1 MGAFPSTRRR
11 RARGLLAAA
20 CGAAAIAITAAA
32 CGSSGS
38 SGNGGAAATPTGGT
52 PVTGG
57 TATYAL
63 PPNTVPNYIFPFDSS
78 TYFSV
83 VNSEYFQYLMY
94 RPLYW
99 FGNGASPTLN
109 SEPQPGRP
117 AGLQRQQDHDP
128 HEGLEVVQRGAD
140 HLPDVLFW
148 IHMLQAVGA
157 SDWGAYVPGG
167 FPTNVSD
174 IKAVN
179 ATTVTMT
186 MNKAYNPTWFTSN
199 ELSQITPMPQAWD
212 RTASGPSDCTTK
224 VSDCS
229 AVYTYLDS
237 QSKDLSGWTGSPL
250 WSVVDGPWKLTAFNS
265 DGNATF
271 VPNANYGG
279 SKAHLAEFQEVPFT
293 TESAEYNVLQ
303 ASGAGGGN
311 QKIDVG
317 YMPTIDAPTKGQR
330 HHRTQPGQRLLPRP
344 AVLVGDQLLPGQLP
358 VHHRQRRGHQAA
370 VLPRG
375 AAAGDEP
382 GGGDRWA
389 AQGVR
394 PADGRPGRQLPG
406 DQLPV
411 RQGQAGRPVP
421 V

>member
-1 MGAFPSTRRR
+1 
-11 RARGLLAAA
+11 
-20 CGAAAIAITAAA
+20 
-32 CGSSGS
+32 
-38 SGNGGAAATPTGGT
+38 
-52 PVTGG
+52 
-57 TATYAL
+57 
-63 PPNTVPNYIFPFDSS
+63 
-78 TYFSV
+78 
-83 VNSEYFQYLMY
+83 
-94 RPLYW
+94 
-99 FGNGASPTLN
+99 
-109 SEPQPGRP
+109 
-117 AGLQRQQDHDP
+117 
-128 HEGLEVVQRGAD
+128 
-140 HLPDVLFW
+140 
-148 IHMLQAVGA
+148 MLQAVGA

-167 FPTNVSD
+167 FPTNVSN
-174 IKAVN
+174 IKAAN

-186 MNKAYNPTWFTSN
+186 MNKAYNPTWFTYN

-212 RTASGPSDCTTK
+212 RTASGPSDCATK

-237 QSKDLSGWTGSPL
+237 QSKDLSGWAS
-250 WSVVDGPWKLTAFNS
+250 LTAVVGRRRPVEADRFNS

-271 VPNANYGG
+271 VPNASYGG
-279 SKAHLAEFQEVPFT
+279 RKPHLAEFQEVPFT

-303 ASGAGGGN
+303 ASGAGGG

-317 YMPTIDAPTKGQR
+317 YLPTTDAPAKAGQR
-330 HHRTQPGQRLLPRP
+330 HHPDATRSTATTSTRCTRGGSTTS
-344 AVLVGDQLLPGQLP
+344 AQLP

-382 GGGDRWA
+382 GGGDRGA

-411 RQGQAGRPVP
+411 RHGEAGRPVP